1 MRSNKCGSRRLF
13 LRVLEDDGNRLR
25 TRKVNWLNRNLRS
38 FEEEEEGLR
47 STAEYGM
54 CVRMYFGGAER
65 DERRR
70 QVMTAAEARH
80 KDAHMKDLFE
90 EQEDFRT
97 GQNVLT
103 IHEAQGLH
111 GFGWMYSAV
120 QDERTCFVVLLSSYS
135 DPTVNTTSLKSMTK
149 TVNMIVDVWQSP
161 EHIRMNFSVCSTFT
175 KH

>member
-1 MRSNKCGSRRLF
+1 
-13 LRVLEDDGNRLR
+13 
-25 TRKVNWLNRNLRS
+25 
-38 FEEEEEGLR
+38 
-47 STAEYGM
+47 M

-120 QDERTCFVVLLSSYS
+120 QDERTCFVVQNSVRLFACKGCNLHMAPLRLSLSSAAGLDDGALDHSVRSVGYS
-135 DPTVNTTSLKSMTK
+135 LSRVVLFKAFAEDWGFLKHIFAT
-149 TVNMIVDVWQSP
+149 IVAVVARLASC
-161 EHIRMNFSVCSTFT
+161 RVATGKSGVFV
-175 KH
+175 